1 MATSCRAAYRARNP
15 RATPLYRLFE
25 THFEEVRGQ
34 WEDRF
39 ERRFGFWR
47 GFVDEQVLRYL
58 DCGLYENGFA
68 RIRCPECAEEYLLAF
83 SCKTRELCPSCAA
96 KRSAATAALL
106 AEDVIE
112 EIGHAQWVFV
122 IPKMLRPYFLHHREL
137 LGGLSRAAWETVL
150 ELMRAAVDDETFR
163 PGMVAV
169 VQTAGDMANFHPHVH
184 ALVSRGGWSRDGVWI
199 PVPFV
204 DEHSAELLFRHK
216 VMRLLQDEGLL
227 SDERTELL
235 LSWRHTGFSVHNRV
249 YVEPED
255 QAAVE
260 RLARYIM
267 RPPISL
273 ERMAWDGVG
282 EVRYRRKGGHERPGL
297 QEREVETFDP
307 LEFLARVIMHIP
319 EPRRHLIRF
328 YGWYS
333 NLSRGKRR
341 LREEAAGSTCPS
353 GDGQAPSARA
363 KMDQRPDAR
372 ALRRSW
378 AKLIK
383 RIYEID
389 PLVCLK
395 CGSEMKV
402 VAFIIDHVVV
412 DKILRHLTR
421 REEEGRGR
429 GPPGRSEFAAVS

>member
-1 MATSCRAAYRARNP
+1 MATCPAAPYRARSP
-15 RATPLYRLFE
+15 RATPLYRLFDA
-25 THFEEVRGQ
+25 HFEEVKGQ

-39 ERRFGFWR
+39 ERRYGFWR
-47 GFVDEQVLRYL
+47 GFVDEQIRRYL

-68 RIRCPECAEEYLLAF
+68 RIRCPDCAEEYLLAF

-106 AEDVIE
+106 AEDVLE
-112 EIGHAQWVFV
+112 EVGHAQWVSV

-137 LGGLSRAAWETVL
+137 LGGLARAGWETVL
-150 ELMRAAVDDETFR
+150 ELMVAAVGDATFR

-169 VQTAGDMANFHPHVH
+169 VQTSGDLGNWQPHLH
-184 ALVSRGGWSRDGVWI
+184 ALVSRGGWTAGGEWA

-227 SDERTELL
+227 SEERTELL

-249 YVEPED
+249 RVEPED
-255 QAAVE
+255 QASVE

-282 EVRYRRKGGHERPGL
+282 EVRYRRKGGHEDPAL
-297 QEREVETFDP
+297 HLDPVETFDP
-307 LEFLARVIMHIP
+307 AEFLARVIMHIP
-319 EPRRHLIRF
+319 EPRRHMIRF

-333 NLSRGKRR
+333 NVSRGKRR
-341 LREEAAGSTCPS
+341 LREEAAGSACPS
-353 GDGQAPSARA
+353 GEGQAPSVRA
-363 KMDQRPDAR
+363 KKDQGPDAR

-383 RIYEID
+383 RIYEVD
-389 PLVCLK
+389 PLVCPS

-402 VAFIIDHVVV
+402 IAFITEHAVV
-412 DKILRHLTR
+412 DKILRHLKR
-421 REEEGRGR
+421 RGEGQRER
-429 GPPGRSEFAAVS
+429 GPPGRPGLAAAL

>member
-1 MATSCRAAYRARNP
+1 VKERW
-15 RATPLYRLFE
+15 
-25 THFEEVRGQ
+25 EE
-34 WEDRF
+34 RF
-39 ERRFGFWR
+39 EGRFGFWR
-47 GFVDEQVLRYL
+47 GFVDEQVRRYL
-58 DCGLYENGFA
+58 DCGLFESGFA
-68 RIRCPECAEEYLLAF
+68 RIRCPDCAEEYLLAF
-83 SCKTRELCPSCAA
+83 SCKTRDLCPSCAA

-106 AEDVIE
+106 AEDVLE
-112 EIGHAQWVFV
+112 EVAHAQWVFV

-137 LGGLSRAAWETVL
+137 LGELSRAAWETVL

-169 VQTAGDMANFHPHVH
+169 VQTAGDMGNFHPHVH
-184 ALVSRGGWSRDGVWI
+184 ALVSRGGWSRDGEWM
-199 PVPFV
+199 PVPYV

-216 VMRLLQDEGLL
+216 VMRLLQDKGLL
-227 SDERTELL
+227 SEERTELL

-255 QAAVE
+255 QPAVE

-273 ERMAWDGVG
+273 DRMSWDGEG
-282 EVRYRRKGGHERPGL
+282 EVRYRRKRGHESSGAPVAL
-297 QEREVETFDP
+297 VETFDP

-333 NLSRGKRR
+333 NVSRGKRR
-341 LREEAAGSTCPS
+341 LREEAAGSACPS
-353 GDGQAPSARA
+353 GEGHAPSVRG
-363 KMDQRPDAR
+363 KKDQGPDAR

-378 AKLIK
+378 AQLIK
-383 RIYEID
+383 RIYEVD
-389 PLVCLK
+389 PLVCPS

-402 VAFIIDHVVV
+402 IAFIIDHAVV
-412 DKILRHLTR
+412 DKILRHLKRT
-421 REEEGRGR
+421 EGERGR
-429 GPPGRSEFAAVS
+429 GPPGRSELAAVS